1 MLFNT
6 SWTIFINMFVYKKLA
21 KLEQIVNQQH
31 TKPLKT
37 KLAWRDPGGTNNN
50 DHIFSFDA
58 LKMVEASVIGRC

>member
-21 KLEQIVNQQH
+21 KLGQIVNQQH
-31 TKPLKT
+31 TKHLKT
-37 KLAWRDPGGTNNN
+37 KLAWRSPGGTNNN

>member
-1 MLFNT
+1 MLFNI
-6 SWTIFINMFVYKKLA
+6 SWTNVITMFVYKKLA

-37 KLAWRDPGGTNNN
+37 KLAWRGPGGTNNN

-58 LKMVEASVIGRC
+58 LKMVETPVNGRC